1 MSLSATDY
9 QALTLEEK
17 RLLIRQKGHRVAS
30 RYQQRY
36 SINLYQLEGLLVEVW
51 YDIDGQQLHRI
62 EPCLEAEQLDAYAE
76 KAFLRILFNLQAIL
90 A

>member
-9 QALTLEEK
+9 QALPLAEK
-17 RLLIRQKGHRVAS
+17 RLLIQRKGQRVAS
-30 RYQQRY
+30 RYQERY

-51 YDIDGQQLHRI
+51 YDIDEQRLHRI
-62 EPCLEAEQLDAYAE
+62 DPCLDAERLDAYAE